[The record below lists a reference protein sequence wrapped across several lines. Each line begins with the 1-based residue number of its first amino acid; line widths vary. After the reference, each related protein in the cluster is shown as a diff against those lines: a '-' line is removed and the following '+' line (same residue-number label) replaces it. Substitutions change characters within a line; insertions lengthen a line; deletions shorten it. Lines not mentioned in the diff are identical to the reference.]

1 MRSGKKSSRGGGV
14 AQSDRL
20 SKHFGQFARSV
31 GLGAALNYSRRMAM
45 SYRTGVS
52 KGYNWVERADDQV
65 TARSR
70 AALGRRGQGNLLDV
84 ACGPGVV
91 TAAITRGAA
100 SVIAFRNRGDAF
112 TR

>member
-1 MRSGKKSSRGGGV
+1 
-14 AQSDRL
+14 
-20 SKHFGQFARSV
+20 
-31 GLGAALNYSRRMAM
+31 M
-45 SYRTGVS
+45 SYRTGVITS
-52 KGYNWVERADDQV
+52 DEFGRQAQTFDHWVEKADDQV